1 MTGQQATIA
10 FYHEFEKERGRR
22 LRRQFLVYCGIVLLS
37 AWVFVWFRP
46 FPTVEAAGPLDWRV
60 FAPWASTALRTLL
73 FGGAFLYLLLGARPR
88 EAVIR
93 LAVLLIIIDGSVALV
108 ADGLLSAPGSLA
120 QFDLAQLVHRRSLP
134 FGWYVLACL
143 FLPMTAREALRPL
156 GPLLAVF
163 AATTLARSGGDWHT
177 ASIWIALSPLPGLAG
192 VLVCWIRYHRLR
204 QWFRFKFLRQ
214 RYSELGQELTDAR
227 RIHES
232 LFPKP
237 VLAGPVRLT
246 YVYEPAR
253 EVGGDYLFLHR
264 PESEDGDD
272 DGPLS
277 LVVLDVNGHG
287 IASALAVNRLS
298 GELERLYAEEPDIA
312 PGEVI
317 ERLNR
322 YFELTLARHAIYG
335 TAFCLRVTPSADLL
349 EWANAGHPPAILCAA
364 DGTFIGLDS
373 TAPVLGAMSHKVF
386 KADAQQTIF
395 RAGDRLICYTDGATD
410 ARNSAGLPLK
420 VNGFASLVREALAR
434 ESASSASPGG
444 KARQILEAVERYRS
458 GPPDDDLLIVE
469 ISRSLW
475 VHRPMKL
482 TKEAVR

>member
-1 MTGQQATIA
+1 MTGQRATIA

-22 LRRQFLVYCGIVLLS
+22 LRRRFLLYCGLVLV
-37 AWVFVWFRP
+37 ATWVLITVRP
-46 FPTVEAAGPLDWRV
+46 FSSLAQASSADWRSWV
-60 FAPWASTALRTLL
+60 PWAVIGLRTVL
-73 FGGAFLYLLLGARPR
+73 FGAAFVYLLLGPRPR

-93 LAVLLIIIDGSVALV
+93 LAIWLIILSSTLSLIVEDLV
-108 ADGLLSAPGSLA
+108 FTPGPLTEFGLS
-120 QFDLAQLVHRRSLP
+120 QLVQTGALS
-134 FGWYVLACL
+134 FTWYVLACL
-143 FLPMTAREALRPL
+143 VLPMTAREALRALVPL
-156 GPLLAVF
+156 VAVYA
-163 AATTLARSGGDWHT
+163 AATLIRYGADWR
-177 ASIWIALSPLPGLAG
+177 AAWIWIALSPLPGLAG

-237 VLAGPVRLT
+237 VLAGSVRLT

-312 PGEVI
+312 PGQVI

-335 TAFCLRVTPSADLL
+335 TAFCLRVTPSEDLL
-349 EWANAGHPPAILCAA
+349 EWANAGHPPAVFCGA
-364 DGTFIGLDS
+364 DGALIGLDS

-410 ARNSAGLPLK
+410 ARNSAGMPLR
-420 VNGFASLVREALAR
+420 VAGFAGLVREALAR
-434 ESASSASPGG
+434 ESVSSASPGG
-444 KARQILEAVERYRS
+444 KARQILEEVERYRS
-458 GPPDDDLLIVE
+458 GPPDDDMLIVE
-469 ISRSLW
+469 LSRSLW

-482 TKEAVR
+482 TKEAVT